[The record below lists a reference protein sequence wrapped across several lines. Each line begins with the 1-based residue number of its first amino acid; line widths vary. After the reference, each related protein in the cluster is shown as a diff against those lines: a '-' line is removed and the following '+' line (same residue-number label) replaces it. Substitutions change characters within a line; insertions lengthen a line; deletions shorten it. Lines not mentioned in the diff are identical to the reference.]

1 VCVCA
6 QLPTILDWS
15 KWATFIEISAASSQN
30 LRRVALHKATL
41 QLAWQHLWRLRFRFP
56 VACCVAS
63 VVGAAAHGQALIGVA
78 EKLVLLHA
86 CTATLGGTC
95 MLGTGVASI
104 QGLIDALLIALFHW
118 PPVSVS

>member
-1 VCVCA
+1 MCVCA
-6 QLPTILDWS
+6 APDYFGLEQVGNVYRNQRRQLTELEESRIAQGDL
-15 KWATFIEISAASSQN
+15 AAS
-30 LRRVALHKATL
+30 
-41 QLAWQHLWRLRFRFP
+41 LAASMEAQIQ
-56 VACCVAS
+56 VSCCVLC
-63 VVGAAAHGQALIGVA
+63 GFGCCAAAHGQALIGVA